1 MNFFQRLS
9 SLSGQRV
16 DGSRDAADLGDLPSG
31 RPLRPGISI
40 AAHATGA
47 VVVPL
52 PKPAP
57 SSASTMA
64 PPDIPLAQPQ
74 LVATATS
81 SHLFAQVSD
90 AAHRPQL
97 SETIKESGKFPGWI
111 SVLSGPAVTG
121 ALNVPPELQ
130 DKLLAVKL
138 TSGRVVIAYDP
149 SEIAE
154 LKSRISLMRSELSD
168 AGHSVDAN
176 SLPVTAGVLKEIRLA
191 AEKKAHQGAG
201 EIRSAAVSQFRE
213 WIEQAKALGATD
225 VHLRIRGGGR
235 GDVMVRVDGDL
246 EHLPDSQA
254 GLTNNQVLTC
264 IKAAYEAL
272 ADRHSNSDGMFSEM
286 EPRSCIIDT
295 QLGIPNLR
303 LRFNSLQ
310 GHYGPMAVLRLLT
323 TSVDFKPMSFES
335 MGFAPSQCALLQKA
349 QRMEKGLMIQCGI
362 PGSGKTTVAKT
373 FLETHPKNGIGAFY
387 QVADPVEYLIRGVHQ
402 IDVQRSIATASQDG
416 KKDPYSTIIESILRM
431 DPDALDVGEV
441 RDSISASAVAVA
453 AKSGQIALGTLHTG
467 SIMGIM
473 GRLTDDKI
481 GLSRGELTS
490 GKILGLLTYQALV
503 AKLCSQCALDEKEAL
518 RRFDAQSDKRPHA
531 YLSLTVKTLRDQ
543 FALDVTG
550 LKFRNHEGCSVCRQ
564 RGTKGQTIVAEMMIP
579 DEDWLDLSAAGNDR
593 AAWRNYQER
602 YSDWDLTSGDMTG
615 KSVFEHAVFKAL
627 QGEIDPTGIERFDLF
642 ENYQNL
648 SSSRL
653 GGVQ

>member
-1 MNFFQRLS
+1 MSFFKRLS
-9 SLSGQRV
+9 GLHGLV
-16 DGSRDAADLGDLPSG
+16 DPDSPAGDDDRDEDDHLDTVHSRALKAGAFGLAPST
-31 RPLRPGISI
+31 PAI
-40 AAHATGA
+40 
-47 VVVPL
+47 VVPL
-52 PKPAP
+52 AKT
-57 SSASTMA
+57 STG
-64 PPDIPLAQPQ
+64 
-74 LVATATS
+74 ATPTS
-81 SHLFAQVSD
+81 PHLFAQVSD
-90 AAHRPQL
+90 ASHRPQL
-97 SETIKESGKFPGWI
+97 TETIKESGKFPGWL
-111 SVLSGPAVTG
+111 SVLSGPAANG

-149 SEIAE
+149 SDIAE
-154 LKSRISLMRSELSD
+154 LKSRRSLMRSELSD
-168 AGHSVDAN
+168 AGHTVDAHN
-176 SLPVTAGVLKEIRLA
+176 LPVIAGVLKEIRVA

-246 EHLPDSQA
+246 EHLPDSKA

-272 ADRHSNSDGMFSEM
+272 ADRHSNSDGMFSDL
-286 EPRSCIIDT
+286 EPRSCIIDS

-323 TSVDFKPMSFES
+323 TSVDHKPMSFES
-335 MGFAPSQCALLQKA
+335 MGFAPSQVALLQKA

-373 FLETHPKNGIGAFY
+373 FLETHPKNGVGAFY

-402 IDVQRSIATASQDG
+402 IDVQRSIATLTQVG
-416 KKDPYSTIIESILRM
+416 KKDPYSQIIESILRM

-441 RDSISASAVAVA
+441 RDIVSASAVAVA

-503 AKLCSQCALDEKEAL
+503 AKLCPHCALEEKEAL
-518 RRFDAQSDKRPHA
+518 RRLDTLGDRRAHA
-531 YLSLTVKTLRDQ
+531 YLGFVVKTLREQ
-543 FALDVTG
+543 LKVDVAG
-550 LKFRNHEGCSVCRQ
+550 LKFRNHEGCSACRE
-564 RGTKGQTIVAEMMIP
+564 RGTQGQTIVAEMMIP
-579 DEDWLDLSAAGNDR
+579 DEEWLDLSALGKDR
-593 AAWRNYQER
+593 AAWRQYQDR
-602 YSDWDLTSGDMTG
+602 YSDGDLASGDMTG
-615 KSVFEHAVFKAL
+615 KSVFEHAVYKAL
-627 QGEIDPTGIERFDLF
+627 QGQIDPTGVERFDLF
-642 ENYQNL
+642 ENYQ
-648 SSSRL
+648 SAPPQRS
-653 GGVQ
+653 GVAQ